1 MGHAVS
7 ELYLARRWVIG
18 GSGYMIGHGGRM
30 RPKELLHCLLL
41 RALPTCLFL
50 QCPALP
56 LRALLLTC
64 LRALS
69 CLALP
74 CLALPCLASVAS
86 FVSLSFS
93 TIVRSQKVPRRENE
107 ALQRILARISN
118 DGRGGVVVTWQMT
131 LRLVI
136 I

>member
-7 ELYLARRWVIG
+7 EVYLARRLVIG

-69 CLALP
+69 CLALS
-74 CLALPCLASVAS
+74 CLALPCFRRKFRFLILFDHSQ
-86 FVSLSFS
+86 VSES
-93 TIVRSQKVPRRENE
+93 TS
-107 ALQRILARISN
+107 S
-118 DGRGGVVVTWQMT
+118 
-131 LRLVI
+131 
-136 I
+136 